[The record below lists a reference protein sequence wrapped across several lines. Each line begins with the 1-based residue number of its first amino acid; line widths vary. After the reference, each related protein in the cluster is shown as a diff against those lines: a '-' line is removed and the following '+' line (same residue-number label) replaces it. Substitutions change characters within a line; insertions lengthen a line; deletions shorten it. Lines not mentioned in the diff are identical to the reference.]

1 MFLSFQIKENHFKSM
16 CPMLKHSVTH
26 NSAFSQD
33 FIKRNKNILTYRF
46 TPHWLF
52 DILSLLY

>member
-33 FIKRNKNILTYRF
+33 FIKRNKKY
-46 TPHWLF
+46 F
-52 DILSLLY
+52 DLQVYSTLAF